1 MTTRRFERSERQGIR
16 LTARDFGIVEAVF
29 ESRYL
34 TNRMIARLL
43 FRPTTFSTCKQ
54 RLRYLYDLGYL
65 AKRVAYVNEPDV
77 YYLGP
82 QGVRYV
88 ASLGEYSQGEVQRI
102 AGVSGGAA
110 EAPLLMM
117 KHELTLSRLYVDA
130 RCECAQRGWG
140 LRWRNA
146 RMLELL
152 KLGLQPDAWL
162 EVSGSQQ
169 ARQAYLEFTAVMP
182 TRQELAGKIAR
193 YEAHWRTL
201 DAPIPVLWLAT
212 SRNNLST
219 LRQGLANS
227 DYKDYFLFGLIDE
240 AGQFLTQRM
249 WWWSES
255 EEMIQWIK
263 PPR

>member
-1 MTTRRFERSERQGIR
+1 MTTKRFERRARQGIR
-16 LTARDFGIVEAVF
+16 LTARDLQIVVAVF
-29 ESRYL
+29 EARYL
-34 TNRMIARLL
+34 TNQMVARLL

-65 AKRVAYVNEPDV
+65 AKRAAYVNEPDV

-82 QGVRYV
+82 QGVHYI
-88 ASLGEYSQGEVQRI
+88 ASLGKFSQGEVQRI

-117 KHELTLSRLYVDA
+117 KHELTLSRLYVNA
-130 RCECAQRGWG
+130 RCECAQYGWS
-140 LRWRNA
+140 LEWRNA
-146 RMLELL
+146 RMLELQ

-162 EVSGSQQ
+162 EVKGSQ
-169 ARQAYLEFTAVMP
+169 RSKQAYLEFTAVMP
-182 TRQELAGKIAR
+182 TRSELASKVGG
-193 YEAHWRTL
+193 YEAHWRAV

-212 SRNNLST
+212 SRNALNT
-219 LRQGLANS
+219 LRQGLGS
-227 DYKDYFLFGLIDE
+227 SEYKDYFLFGLVDE
-240 AGQFLTQRM
+240 AGQFIAQRM

-255 EEMIQWIK
+255 DEMIQWIK